1 MLFSALKDIWEAF
14 RVYWEQ
20 ALLFGMAGA
29 AFYTVCSVWANSA
42 RKRKGRGG
50 HSFWLVG
57 FRLCVFTVFS
67 IYFSYLISLTLSGR
81 EAGSRT
87 GHINLVLF
95 STLIRNGR
103 LGLNAVEN
111 ILLFLPFGIFVP
123 VLWRF
128 FRQWWSL
135 VLMAFITSM
144 LIELTQLITARG
156 FFELDDILLNT
167 AGAWAGYLVFALF
180 YYSLLAVRRRAR
192 EETLL
197 HLASHPKG
205 YSSAWSRFFS
215 RAALFGIQLLPM
227 IIMLLVIFGFSS
239 DTGEASGNLS
249 GIVTEKIVLIVD
261 HMFSLD
267 MTYEEVATTADSYEL
282 YVRKGAHMTEYALLA
297 LSASVFLYCRRLKA
311 GWTFVVTELFVL
323 FIASL
328 DEWYQT
334 GVSGRQGRPADVLID
349 GFGALL
355 MLLFLWLCLCLYR
368 RSAARKTL
376 RAHRNNLTA

>member
-14 RVYWEQ
+14 QVYWEQ
-20 ALLFGMAGA
+20 ALSFGMAGA
-29 AFYTVCSVWANSA
+29 AFYTAAAVLANA
-42 RKRKGRGG
+42 VRKKKKQSRYP
-50 HSFWLVG
+50 FWLIC
-57 FRLCVFTVFS
+57 FRICVFTVFS

-87 GHINLVLF
+87 GYVNLVLF

-111 ILLFLPFGIFVP
+111 ILLFLPFGILVP

-144 LIELTQLITARG
+144 LIELTQLLTARG

-167 AGAWAGYLVFALF
+167 IGAFAGYLVFVLF
-180 YYSLLAVRRRAR
+180 YYSLLALRRRAR

-197 HLASHPKG
+197 HLASHPGG
-205 YSSAWSRFFS
+205 YSNAWSLFFS
-215 RAALFGIQLLPM
+215 RAALVGIQLLPM
-227 IIMLLVIFGFSS
+227 AVMLLVIFGFSS
-239 DTGEASGNLS
+239 DTGEISANLS
-249 GIVTEKIVLIVD
+249 GIVTEKIVRIINR
-261 HMFSLD
+261 MFSLD
-267 MTYEEVATTADSYEL
+267 MTYEEVAAAADSYEL

-297 LSASVFLYCRRLKA
+297 LSAAVFLYCRRLKA
-311 GWTFVVTELFVL
+311 GWTFLITELLVL
-323 FIASL
+323 FVAIF

-334 GVSGRQGRPADVLID
+334 GVSGRHGSNTDVLID
-349 GFGALL
+349 CTGALL

-368 RSAARKTL
+368 RSAAKKTVRVHRK
-376 RAHRNNLTA
+376 

>member
-1 MLFSALKDIWEAF
+1 MLLAALKDIWGAF
-14 RVYWEQ
+14 RVYVEQ

-29 AFYTVCSVWANSA
+29 AFYTVYSFFANVIRR
-42 RKRKGRGG
+42 RKERSGWP
-50 HSFWLVG
+50 FWFVCL
-57 FRLCVFTVFS
+57 RICVFTVFS

-81 EAGSRT
+81 EAGSST
-87 GHINLVLF
+87 GYCNLVLF

-103 LGLNAVEN
+103 LVLNAVEN
-111 ILLFLPFGIFVP
+111 ILLFLPFGVILP

-144 LIELTQLITARG
+144 LIELTQLISARG
-156 FFELDDILLNT
+156 YFELDDILLNT
-167 AGAWAGYLVFALF
+167 TGAWVGYLIFALF
-180 YYSLLAVRRRAR
+180 YYSLLAVKRRAR

-197 HLASHPKG
+197 HLTAHPTG
-205 YSSAWSRFFS
+205 YDNTWSRFFS
-215 RAALFGIQLLPM
+215 RAALLGIQLLPM
-227 IIMLLVIFGFSS
+227 VIMLLIIFGFSS
-239 DTGEASGNLS
+239 DKGEMSANLS
-249 GIVTEKIVLIVD
+249 GIVTEKIVRVINRV
-261 HMFSLD
+261 FTLD
-267 MTYEEVATTADSYEL
+267 MTFEEVAATADGYEL

-297 LSASVFLYCRRLKA
+297 LSVSVFLYCRRLKA

-334 GVSGRQGRPADVLID
+334 GVRGRNGSPADVLID
-349 GFGALL
+349 GSGALL

-368 RSAARKTL
+368 RSAAKKTQRVNRK
-376 RAHRNNLTA
+376 

>member
-1 MLFSALKDIWEAF
+1 
-14 RVYWEQ
+14 
-20 ALLFGMAGA
+20 
-29 AFYTVCSVWANSA
+29 
-42 RKRKGRGG
+42 
-50 HSFWLVG
+50 
-57 FRLCVFTVFS
+57 
-67 IYFSYLISLTLSGR
+67 
-81 EAGSRT
+81 
-87 GHINLVLF
+87 
-95 STLIRNGR
+95 
-103 LGLNAVEN
+103 
-111 ILLFLPFGIFVP
+111 
-123 VLWRF
+123 
-128 FRQWWSL
+128 
-135 VLMAFITSM
+135 MAFITSM